1 MNGQELVNYLDDY
14 LDTRRMPDYSG
25 AFNGLQVE
33 GTRDIRKIAV
43 AVDACIATIEQAVAW
58 DADMMIV
65 HHGLFWGA
73 KAPITG
79 NYFRRIAPLIR
90 NGVALYSSHLP
101 LDAHPEVGNN
111 AVLIRKLGIEPQ
123 GTFLPFEGVDI
134 ACWGETELPRAEF
147 VQRVRDVLKVE
158 PLVMPFGAESVK
170 RVGICTGGAGSEIA
184 AAAVL
189 GLDTFLTGEG
199 AHHTFFEAEERG
211 VNVLY
216 AGHYATETVGVQAFA
231 AHLAERFGL
240 QTMFLDHPS
249 GL

>member
-1 MNGQELVNYLDDY
+1 MKLTELVAYLDDY
-14 LDTRRMPDYSG
+14 LDMQHIPDYSG

-33 GTRDIRKIAV
+33 GTRDVQKIAV
-43 AVDACIATIEQAVAW
+43 AVDACITTIEQAVEW

-79 NYFRRIAPLIR
+79 NLYRRIAPLIQ
-90 NGVALYSSHLP
+90 NGIALYSTHLP

-111 AVLIRKLGIEPQ
+111 AVLMRKLGIEPQ
-123 GTFLPFEGVDI
+123 GSWLPFEGVDI
-134 ACWGETELPRAEF
+134 AFWGETEQSREQF
-147 VQRVRDVLKVE
+147 VQRVREVLNVE
-158 PLVMPFGAESVK
+158 PLVMPFGSATVQ
-170 RVGICTGGAGSEIA
+170 RVGICTGGAGSSIDRA
-184 AAAVL
+184 AAF

-211 VNVLY
+211 LNVLY
-216 AGHYATETVGVQAFA
+216 AGHYATETVGVQALA
-231 AHLAERFGL
+231 VHLAERFGL
-240 QTMFLDHPS
+240 QTAFLDHPT